1 MYARVWE
8 YEVQAGEVDAFVSAY
23 RAKGAW
29 AQLFARAE
37 GYAGTQLF
45 RDVDRPSHFLTVDLW
60 TDVACWQG
68 FLNRWGNDYGELD
81 HRLHGVA
88 AGGEAVIEGTTR
100 QADAPAD

>member
-45 RDVDRPSHFLTVDLW
+45 RHVDRPSHLLTVDLW
-60 TDVACWQG
+60 ADVACWQG
-68 FLNRWGNDYGELD
+68 FLNRWGDDYGELD

-88 AGGEAVIEGTTR
+88 AGGEAVIEGTTQR
-100 QADAPAD
+100 GVAPAD